1 MKTISILSTLIF
13 LTVFAGC
20 SDNLIGTNQPAFE
33 NTTNTLSSE
42 NPLSDNLTRKPELL
56 WSLDEI
62 NVRASSETFVEN
74 KAIYNN
80 PPFMDPEDYLITFDV
95 FTDADE
101 NTNCYRP
108 TVNIYMDEEVVYE
121 AQCFPDLNP
130 QGICH
135 REINMDNVRF
145 DCLISNISLSRL
157 PLVPPEQNNAG
168 CTLRLFNVKL
178 YLLN

>member
-1 MKTISILSTLIF
+1 MKAISIFSTLIF
-13 LTVFAGC
+13 LTIFIGC
-20 SDNLIGTNQPAFE
+20 SENPIGTNQPAFE
-33 NTTNTLSSE
+33 NTD
-42 NPLSDNLTRKPELL
+42 PLSDNLTKEPELL
-56 WSLDEI
+56 WSLDEM
-62 NVRASSETFVEN
+62 NVHASSESFVEN

-80 PPFMDPEDYLITFDV
+80 LPFMDPEDYLITFDV

-108 TVNIYMDEEVVYE
+108 TVKIYKDAEVVYE

-135 REINMDNVRF
+135 REVNMDNVRF
-145 DCLISNISLSRL
+145 DYLIFNISLTKL
-157 PLVPPEQNNAG
+157 PLVPPVQNNGG